1 MFVIYIRSQNKNLT
15 KYHSGD
21 KIKEDNRDAYG
32 VLVGK
37 PVGRR
42 AFGRARHRW
51 VIILKCISEK
61 RNGARGMDG
70 VDLAQDRD
78 RCWAVANAVMNL
90 LVP

>member
-1 MFVIYIRSQNKNLT
+1 M
-15 KYHSGD
+15 
-21 KIKEDNRDAYG
+21 EDNRDTYG

-37 PVGRR
+37 PEGRR

-51 VIILKCISEK
+51 VIIFKWIYEK